1 MRSKDGM
8 TIGLLARKSGVA
20 ARTLRF
26 YEERGLIAPLGR
38 TAKGYRLYGPNA
50 LEDLAF
56 LKGAKRLG
64 LKLEEIGEL
73 LEIRRSRRCSCP
85 RTRELVESRL
95 AEVESTLQELGALR
109 GELRKS
115 LRAWGAQGNGSA
127 QRPCRSIKSAAQHGG

>member
-8 TIGLLARKSGVA
+8 TIGLLARRSGVA

-50 LEDLAF
+50 LEDLSF

-115 LRAWGAQGNGSA
+115 LRAWGAQGNESA
-127 QRPCRSIKSAAQHGG
+127 QRPCRSINSSAQYEG